1 MKTVRIALAILLA
14 GGLLLASPGVPDG
27 RGPIG
32 LIKILKGPGY
42 SATRVARLQID
53 VRQELATCLLAL
65 ADRAEMALL
74 RRSGVRFIV
83 VDCGVGR
90 REILLVGTAE
100 PGALASL
107 RAAGHA
113 VAVEPGAAVFWT
125 EQGNP
130 AEAVPEG
137 LPRKALATK
146 PITPFL
152 SPAPGGS
159 MPAPAASFQDPFI
172 ETLVGLV
179 TTPGLNATVQT
190 LQDFQTRYASTTNCE
205 SAGDALFSLF
215 SALELD
221 EVRFESFIF
230 AGSYTSRNVVAEKT
244 GRTYPDDIYIVCAHY
259 DSTSPTATRLSLAP
273 GADDNASGVAAVLE
287 AARVLAP
294 YDLDFT
300 VRFIVFSAEE
310 WGLYG
315 SRAYTA
321 GIQGSGQRIRGVIN
335 LDMIAYADAMP
346 EDLQIIVNPQSSW
359 LGDVFLAGSSY
370 GPVNATKTVNASF
383 VYSDHS
389 PFWDRGW
396 PALLAI
402 EDNPLTNPY
411 YHQTTDTRDKL
422 QPEFFTA
429 ATRASLGVLAEL
441 AQPIRSGH
449 PQTPVELNGVWVVHS
464 SLFNRLAAVRLSWAP
479 QPDASGYNVY
489 RTGTSHLGY
498 VKVNAT
504 PIEGT
509 SFIDDDVTEG
519 GTHYYVLTAVGATG
533 LESNRSD
540 ELIPADMWIDSPSKS
555 AGVTGSAT
563 SPEAR

>member
-1 MKTVRIALAILLA
+1 MKTFRIALAVLLA
-14 GGLLLASPGVPDG
+14 GGLLLASPNVPDR
-27 RGPIG
+27 RGPVG

-42 SATRVARLQID
+42 SATRIARLQID
-53 VRQELATCLLAL
+53 VRQELATCLLAM
-65 ADRAEMALL
+65 ADRADMALL
-74 RRSGVRFIV
+74 RRSGVRFTV
-83 VDCGVGR
+83 VDRSVGR
-90 REILLVGTAE
+90 REILLVGTAAS
-100 PGALASL
+100 GALASL
-107 RAAGHA
+107 RSAGHA
-113 VAVEPGAAVFWT
+113 VTVEPGAAVFWT
-125 EQGNP
+125 EHGDP

-137 LPRKALATK
+137 LPRKALAANS
-146 PITPFL
+146 ITPSL
-152 SPAPGGS
+152 STVPGGS
-159 MPAPAASFQDPFI
+159 TPAPAASLQDPFV
-172 ETLVGLV
+172 ESLVGLV
-179 TTPGLNATVQT
+179 STSSLDATVQT

-205 SAGDALFSLF
+205 AAGEALFSAF
-215 SALELD
+215 SALGLD
-221 EVRFESFIF
+221 EVRFEPFTF
-230 AGSYTSRNVVAEKT
+230 AGSYSSRNVVAEKT
-244 GRTYPDDIYIVCAHY
+244 GQTYPDDVYIVCAHY
-259 DSTSPTATRLSLAP
+259 DSTSPTATRPSLAP

-300 VRFIVFSAEE
+300 VRFIAFSAEE

-321 GIQGSGQRIRGVIN
+321 GIQGSGQRIRGVLN

-359 LGDVFLAGSSY
+359 LGDVFLAGASY
-370 GPVNATKTVNASF
+370 GPVSATKTVNASF

-389 PFWDRGW
+389 PFWDRGL

-449 PQTPVELNGVWVVHS
+449 PRTPVELNGVWVVHS
-464 SLFNRLAAVRLSWAP
+464 SLFNRLASVRLSWAP

-489 RTGTSHLGY
+489 RTGNSHLGY

-504 PIEGT
+504 PIGGT
-509 SFIDDDVTEG
+509 SFIDDDVTAG
-519 GTHYYVLTAVGATG
+519 GTYYYVLTAVGATG

-540 ELIPADMWIDSPSKS
+540 ETIPVESTVGAS
-555 AGVTGSAT
+555 
-563 SPEAR
+563 R